1 MRKPTRITEK
11 VFERNWVAS
20 FDIGIKNLAYCI
32 LALDETSNKLPGREI
47 IVKKW
52 DVIDLTFDE
61 TNNNC
66 TFLTKSNKLCN
77 KKAVYKENLLYF
89 CKRHKSDNALLIK
102 KPKVKM
108 FDTQTIGTRL
118 IQELDKIPEL
128 MEVSTVCIENQP
140 SKNPKMKNLSFLL
153 YSFFIVRSI
162 IDKQQNTNIIFINP
176 RNKLEVYDGPFV
188 PCNLKGQYARNKFY
202 GKIYCKFFVRNQK
215 KEIEFFNSFKKK
227 DDLADC
233 MLQAIWYL
241 KRNTT
246 RTCYSKG
253 KKQIQYENNWNRFK
267 NIRAYKCLNINNYV
281 TLSNIKYSITHD
293 KNWKNVPN
301 IVRGVEFF
309 FGNLEFIEKKLKE
322 L

>member
-1 MRKPTRITEK
+1 MRKTTRITEK
-11 VFERNWVAS
+11 VFERNWIAS

-32 LALDETSNKLPGREI
+32 LALDETENKLPGREI

-61 TNNNC
+61 TINNC
-66 TFLTKSNKLCN
+66 TTCN
-77 KKAVYKENLLYF
+77 KGAVYKENLLYY
-89 CKRHKSDNALLIK
+89 CKKHKTTNSVLIK
-102 KPKVKM
+102 KPKVKL
-108 FDTQTIGTRL
+108 FDTQTISIRL
-118 IQELDKIPEL
+118 VQELDKIPEL
-128 MEVSTVCIENQP
+128 MDVSTICIENQP

-153 YSFFIVRSI
+153 YSYFVVRCIV
-162 IDKQQNTNIIFINP
+162 DKQQKTNVIFINP
-176 RNKLEVYDGPFV
+176 RNKLEIYDGPYV
-188 PCNLKGQYARNKFY
+188 PCNLKGQYSRNKFY

-233 MLQAIWYL
+233 MLQGVWYL
-241 KRNTT
+241 KKNT

-267 NIRAYKCLNINNYV
+267 NIRAYKCYNINNYV
-281 TLSNIKYSITHD
+281 TLSNIKHAILHD
-293 KNWKNVPN
+293 KNWKKVPN
-301 IVRGVEFF
+301 IVRGIEFF
-309 FGNLEFIEKKLKE
+309 FGNLEFIEKKLKD